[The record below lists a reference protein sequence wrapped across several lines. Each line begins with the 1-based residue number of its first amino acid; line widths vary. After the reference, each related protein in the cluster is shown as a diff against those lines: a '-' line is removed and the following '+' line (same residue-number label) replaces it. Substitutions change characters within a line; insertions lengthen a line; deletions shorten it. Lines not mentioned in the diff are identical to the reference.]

1 MKLNVFSADGS
12 SKTEKEIE
20 GFPTFEGDK
29 GLLAV
34 RQVVLG
40 IQANLR
46 QGTHSTKTVG
56 TVAGTNKKPF
66 RQKGRGAARQGSLR
80 TVQHRGGGIA
90 FGPHPRDYTQKI
102 NRKVKTLALQRVLF
116 DTAAEGN
123 LSLIERWSVAEPKTR
138 LFKSLLSQIVPEGS
152 TLVVD
157 DRFEETTALAAR
169 NLPNVFLGQADSLNA
184 YDVIR
189 YKHVICS
196 ESALQTLLTRLK
208 GGAE

>member
-1 MKLNVFSADGS
+1 MKLNVYSADGS
-12 SKTEKEIE
+12 SHSEKEFAD
-20 GFPTFEGDK
+20 FPVFEGDR

-34 RQVVLG
+34 RQVVLA

-90 FGPHPRDYTQKI
+90 FGPHPRDYNQKV

-116 DTAAEGN
+116 DTASEGKLALIEKWSVDAPKTKLFN
-123 LSLIERWSVAEPKTR
+123 SLITKIA
-138 LFKSLLSQIVPEGS
+138 PEGS

-157 DRFEETTALAAR
+157 DKFEDATALAAR
-169 NLPNVFLGQADSLNA
+169 NIPNVHLGQADSINA
-184 YDVIR
+184 YDIIR
-189 YKHVICS
+189 YKNVVVS
-196 ESALQTLLTRLK
+196 ESAFQTLLSRLN